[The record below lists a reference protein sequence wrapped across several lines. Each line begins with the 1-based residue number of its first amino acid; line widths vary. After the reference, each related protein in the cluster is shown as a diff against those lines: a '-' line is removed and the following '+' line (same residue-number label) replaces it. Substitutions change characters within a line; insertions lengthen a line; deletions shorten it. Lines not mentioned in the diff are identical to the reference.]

1 MNVGKF
7 LSLRLFN
14 PNVGTSDAF
23 DGCSSGGPRSSGR
36 RERGTE
42 RLVVHAKQVV
52 EILFPCVLEAGKQM
66 SLGRSLCKP
75 VGRNYI

>member
-1 MNVGKF
+1 MNVGEF

-14 PNVGTSDAF
+14 PNVDASDAF
-23 DGCSSGGPRSSGR
+23 DSSSSGGPHSSGR

-52 EILFPCVLEAGKQM
+52 EILFPCVFEAGKQM
-66 SLGRSLCKP
+66 SSG
-75 VGRNYI
+75 